1 MIFSIFFV
9 IKPHFDNKKLREEG
23 IFKLKCW
30 RKLCWWCQFSNKYN
44 FIMMA
49 ALVVWSGLTL
59 LGKYTRFIK
68 NASSKKCPKF
78 DGSLPYYTDH
88 YNRQM
93 IKAYDHKRPS
103 FSFTLQQQCR
113 DQYKISSSR
122 EDLLLPDYQLK
133 TESLIK
139 FP

>member
-9 IKPHFDNKKLREEG
+9 IKPHFDNKKLQEEG

-30 RKLCWWCQFSNKYN
+30 RKLCWWFQFSNKYN

-78 DGSLPYYTDH
+78 DGSLPYY
-88 YNRQM
+88 
-93 IKAYDHKRPS
+93 IVV
-103 FSFTLQQQCR
+103 
-113 DQYKISSSR
+113 KIIIIG
-122 EDLLLPDYQLK
+122 K
-133 TESLIK
+133 
-139 FP
+139 